1 MTLIINQGWPDGHP
15 LKNGGV
21 MIGFVK
27 RRIDSSENQSPK
39 LAQEDQKA
47 EAPKEVS
54 SENQS
59 PKLAQEGQK
68 TEATKDAGYPSTVVG
83 TAK

>member
-1 MTLIINQGWPDGHP
+1 MTLIAIKEWPDGHP
-15 LKNGGV
+15 FKNG

-27 RRIDSSENQSPK
+27 RRIVSSENQSPK
-39 LAQEDQKA
+39 LAQEEPKV

>member
-39 LAQEDQKA
+39 LAQEEPKA
-47 EAPKEVS
+47 EAPKEIS
-54 SENQS
+54 LENQS
-59 PKLAQEGQK
+59 PKLAQEEPK
-68 TEATKDAGYPSTVVG
+68 VEA
-83 TAK
+83 AKEVSSDNQ

>member
-1 MTLIINQGWPDGHP
+1 MTVRAIKEWPDGHP
-15 LKNGGV
+15 FKNG

-39 LAQEDQKA
+39 LAQEEPKA
-47 EAPKEVS
+47 EAPKEIS

-59 PKLAQEGQK
+59 PKLA
-68 TEATKDAGYPSTVVG
+68 
-83 TAK
+83 